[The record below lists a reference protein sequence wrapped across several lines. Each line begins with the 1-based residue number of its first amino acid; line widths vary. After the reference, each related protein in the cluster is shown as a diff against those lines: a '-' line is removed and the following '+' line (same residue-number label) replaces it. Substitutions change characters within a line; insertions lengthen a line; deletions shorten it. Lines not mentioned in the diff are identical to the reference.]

1 MDGRTDAPIATRRQ
15 GAQCGQS
22 GVNGKKH
29 GRRVSVFENWSELS
43 VFIEQQG
50 IYEHLSSPGNPHNT
64 REITVSTSDPK
75 LIRYFPRFAM
85 AQPASK
91 WLLTLSPQLVG
102 DELSILG

>member
-1 MDGRTDAPIATRRQ
+1 MRSAGKA
-15 GAQCGQS
+15 

-29 GRRVSVFENWSELS
+29 GRRDSVFENWSELS

-75 LIRYFPRFAM
+75 LIRYFPRFAL
-85 AQPASK
+85 AQPAPK
-91 WLLTLSPQLVG
+91 RALTLNPQLGGAVCG
-102 DELSILG
+102 AELSILG

>member
-1 MDGRTDAPIATRRQ
+1 MHRQRRADRGRSAGKA
-15 GAQCGQS
+15 

-43 VFIEQQG
+43 VFIKQQG
-50 IYEHLSSPGNPHNT
+50 INEHLSSSGLAHNT
-64 REITVSTSDPK
+64 CEITVSTSDRK

-91 WLLTLSPQLVG
+91 WLLTLIPQLVG
-102 DELSILG
+102 DELSILGYKCP